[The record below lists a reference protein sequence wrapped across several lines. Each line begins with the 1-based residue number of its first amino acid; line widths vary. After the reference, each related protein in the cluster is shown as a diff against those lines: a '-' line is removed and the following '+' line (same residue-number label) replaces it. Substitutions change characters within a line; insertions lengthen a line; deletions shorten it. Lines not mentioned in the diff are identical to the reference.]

1 MKFSARASDGAF
13 GRFFDG
19 PPPGGDVTAWQSNG
33 GIAIEIAAAALA
45 PNAPAVP
52 PTGWG
57 QARYVVKAITTSGY
71 VIWLTRQGDNGFRSI
86 SERCL
91 ADVFET
97 QNDARRAIDN
107 MPSVFASTG
116 IRFRIEPTDADS

>member
-1 MKFSARASDGAF
+1 MA
-13 GRFFDG
+13 
-19 PPPGGDVTAWQSNG
+19 
-33 GIAIEIAAAALA
+33 
-45 PNAPAVP
+45 
-52 PTGWG
+52 
-57 QARYVVKAITTSGY
+57 YVVKAITTSGY

-97 QNDARRAIDN
+97 QNDARRAIDK